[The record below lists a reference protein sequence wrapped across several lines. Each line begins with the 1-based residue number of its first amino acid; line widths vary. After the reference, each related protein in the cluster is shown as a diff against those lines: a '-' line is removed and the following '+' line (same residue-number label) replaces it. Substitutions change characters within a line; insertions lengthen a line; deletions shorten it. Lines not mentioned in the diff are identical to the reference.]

1 VICFALTFP
10 RLLHIKPALSFL
22 CLDLYCTKGLISQ
35 PHQHCLCTSIIIM
48 AVTMDSAAISPPDV
62 RGIALPLLSCLPG
75 AAASTKP
82 VSTVLPL
89 LSPILR
95 QRVQL
100 LSDTSTEPWIRLLT
114 YDTSK
119 VPKLTEIAQG
129 GTLEPHPASGE
140 IEVDWDYDV
149 QIKYRRLD
157 HETLQTLIVLGEF
170 DLFIRL
176 VHCTGDKEGGGDGW
190 RVGEV
195 GVASDPSPLA
205 AFGGFDNISEAE
217 KSFRSLSAPA
227 SRQPSR
233 AEVLAVNGANT
244 APSPGAADE
253 DDDDDYWGRY
263 DATPSRTPAA
273 KQSPAPRSMTQ
284 NPQPGTSREPS
295 AEDAY
300 YAQYDSVQPAM
311 DPHDPDEE
319 VEEHIQAPPPLGLA
333 RPEQSHESVEGT
345 DINETSGVWT
355 LADHPKSPS
364 AQNGE
369 GRAAPLIHPRPES
382 SASSNG
388 SLTIAKLEE
397 SAERRDQSEFGVKQH
412 VSRSIR
418 SLFLLSRSSGIDR
431 EEFERMVK
439 TELDV
444 LGMVED
450 DI

>member
-1 VICFALTFP
+1 
-10 RLLHIKPALSFL
+10 
-22 CLDLYCTKGLISQ
+22 
-35 PHQHCLCTSIIIM
+35 M
-48 AVTMDSAAISPPDV
+48 AVTMDSATVSPPDV
-62 RGIALPLLSCLPG
+62 RGITIPVLSCLPG
-75 AAASTKP
+75 AAVSTKP

-100 LSDTSTEPWIRLLT
+100 LSDASQEPWIRLLT

-119 VPKLTEIAQG
+119 VPRLTEIAQG
-129 GTLEPHPASGE
+129 GSLEPHPASGE

-149 QIKYRRLD
+149 QTKYRRLD
-157 HETLQTLIVLGEF
+157 AETLQTLIVLGEF

-176 VHCTGDKEGGGDGW
+176 VYCIGDKEGGGDGW

-217 KSFRSLSAPA
+217 NSFKSLSAPP
-227 SRQPSR
+227 SRQQSR
-233 AEVLAVNGANT
+233 TGALAVNGANGGHR
-244 APSPGAADE
+244 APSPGALYEGDD

-273 KQSPAPRSMTQ
+273 KRSPAPQSMTQ
-284 NPQPGTSREPS
+284 NQQSATYPDPS

-319 VEEHIQAPPPLGLA
+319 VEEHIQVPPPLGLA
-333 RPEQSHESVEGT
+333 RPAAPHDNEEGI
-345 DINETSGVWT
+345 DVNETSGAWT

-364 AQNGE
+364 AQASE
-369 GRAAPLIHPRPES
+369 GRAAPLIHPRPAS

-397 SAERRDQSEFGVKQH
+397 SAEKQDQNEFGVKQH
-412 VSRSIR
+412 IARSIR
-418 SLFLLSRSSGIDR
+418 SLFLLSRSAGIDR